1 MYLLTM
7 NALSLPPRCPEF
19 KDLLHNQHM
28 INIASSEHQE
38 ALTKGH
44 EFHNF
49 GSGFHAHPFHASVY
63 HMPKSKDHLNK
74 GN

>member
-1 MYLLTM
+1 
-7 NALSLPPRCPEF
+7 
-19 KDLLHNQHM
+19 M

-63 HMPKSKDHLNK
+63 HMPRSKDHLNK